1 MPVEIDKWGIGT
13 NPAIPLVLEG
23 VDFIKSEASDL
34 MYQAQ
39 NAIYQIGSSLFDVET
54 PVISFDAPAIE
65 SGTFVRPTAPVAPEV
80 TAIDTTLPT
89 APSLAG
95 VTLDDLPAA
104 PTEPD
109 FGDMV
114 YVKPGAPTAAMPTEP
129 ADTDVPLVEIDI
141 PDAPVYEMPDDPV
154 LYELTLP
161 EIADLTIPT
170 FDGVR
175 PTFDLEAPAHTFS
188 WQYEVYDETFI
199 DSLKSKLSAMTIN
212 GLALPADIE
221 QAIFDRLRSRSD
233 TLTLQQIQQ
242 AEGAMSGRGL
252 RNPGGFLHKII
263 DRLGAEQRRAGNTA
277 SVDVGIEVA
286 RQNIEAVK
294 FAIAQ
299 GIALESAMLQSHIAV
314 QSLTLDAAKATQ
326 AAFIQVF
333 EAQVSLHNAQWE
345 GFKAEAQVFESRIRA
360 LNAQAEVI
368 KTRIEAEKV
377 KGDVNEGLVRA
388 YGEKIRAL
396 SAMADIYRA
405 QVEGAKAKGEI
416 NVQRLEQARLRIQ
429 TFGVKVDAWG
439 KGWDGYKAQ
448 VEAETAGLRY
458 WETQGNIYAN
468 RVQAWK
474 GQVEAQDTRARTLL
488 ASQGQELDVFRATLA
503 GVATRIQ
510 GDTASAEVRA
520 RLYQSQV
527 AGFAAEGQMSSAE
540 VNAINDSQRLVL
552 DGSRLVYDSAKSNA
566 EIAANVGLKRIE
578 YAMDANRGAAQI
590 WAQLAASVFSGLNFS
605 GSVGYSS
612 GASVVTTFQDS

>member
-23 VDFIKSEASDL
+23 WDYIKSESGQLLNYA
-34 MYQAQ
+34 A
-39 NAIYQIGSSLFDVET
+39 AATGQIGASLFDVVT
-54 PVISFDAPAIE
+54 PTITFNAPTVDV
-65 SGTFVRPTAPVAPEV
+65 GTFYRPNAPTAPDVSE
-80 TAIDTTLPT
+80 IDTTMPD

-95 VTLDDLPAA
+95 ITLDDLPAA

-109 FGDMV
+109 FGGMV
-114 YVKPGAPTAAMPTEP
+114 YAKPAAPTAAMPTEP
-129 ADTDVPLVEIDI
+129 ADTDVPLVEIDL
-141 PDAPVYEMPDDPV
+141 PDAPTYPMPADPV
-154 LYELTLP
+154 LYALNLP
-161 EIADLTIPT
+161 EIADLTIPE

-175 PTFDLEAPAHTFS
+175 PTFDLDPPQHSFS

-199 DSLKSKLSAMTIN
+199 NAIKAKLSAMTID
-212 GLALPADIE
+212 GLALPPDVE
-221 QAIFDRLRSRSD
+221 QAIFDRFRGRED
-233 TLTLQQIQQ
+233 TLALQALQQA
-242 AEGAMSGRGL
+242 AEEIADLGWRRPTGL
-252 RNPGGFLHKII
+252 VEK
-263 DRLGAEQRRAGNTA
+263 RRERIAAASRQKASAAG
-277 SVDVGIEVA
+277 VDLAVEIA
-286 RQNIEAVK
+286 RQNVEAVK
-294 FAIAQ
+294 FGLSQ
-299 GIALESAMLQSHIAV
+299 GIALESTLLQAHISI

-345 GFKAEAQVFESRIRA
+345 GFKAEASVYESRIRA
-360 LNAQAEVI
+360 LSAQAEVERV
-368 KTRIEAEKV
+368 RIEAQKAI
-377 KGDVNEGLVRA
+377 GDVNESLVRA

-474 GQVEAQDTRARTLL
+474 GQVDAQDTRARTEI
-488 ASQGQELDVFRATLA
+488 ASQGQQLEVYRAQLA
-503 GVATRIQ
+503 GVAARIQ
-510 GDTASAEVRA
+510 GDTASGELKA

-527 AGFAAEGQMSSAE
+527 AGFSAEGQMSASE
-540 VNAINDSQRLVL
+540 VNAINDSERTKL
-552 DGSRLVYDSAKSNA
+552 DGQRLVYDAARANA
-566 EIAANVGLKRIE
+566 ELAANIALKRIE
-578 YAMDANRGAAQI
+578 HAMTANEGTAKI
-590 WAQLAASVFSGLNFS
+590 WAQLAASIFSGMNLS
-605 GSVGYSS
+605 GSVSYGSN
-612 GASVVTTFQDS
+612 ASVVTTFQDS

>member
-1 MPVEIDKWGIGT
+1 MAGWQDIGLAP

-39 NAIYQIGSSLFDVET
+39 NAIYQIGSSLFDVTT
-54 PVISFDAPAIE
+54 PVISFSPPTVE
-65 SGTFVRPTAPVAPEV
+65 SGTFVRPNAPLAPEV
-80 TAIDTTLPT
+80 SAIDTTMPT

-95 VTLDDLPAA
+95 VTLDDLPAV

-109 FGDMV
+109 FGGMV

-141 PDAPVYEMPDDPV
+141 PDAPVYELPADPE

-161 EIADLTIPT
+161 EIADLTVPE

-175 PTFDLEAPAHTFS
+175 PTFDLEPPAHTFS

-199 DSLKSKLSAMTIN
+199 DSIKSKLSAMTIT
-212 GLALPADIE
+212 GLALPPDIE

-277 SVDVGIEVA
+277 SVDVGIEIA
-286 RQNIEAVK
+286 RQNVEAVK
-294 FAIAQ
+294 FGLAQ
-299 GIALESAMLQSHIAV
+299 GIALESTMLQSHIAV
-314 QSLTLDAAKATQ
+314 QGLTLDAAKATQ

-333 EAQVSLHNAQWE
+333 EAQVALHNAQWE
-345 GFKAEAQVFESRIRA
+345 GFKADGQVFESRIRA
-360 LNAQAEVI
+360 LQAQADVE
-368 KTRIEAEKV
+368 KTRIEAQKAIGE
-377 KGDVNEGLVRA
+377 VNETLVRA
-388 YGEKIRAL
+388 YGEKVRAIGEMTRVYL
-396 SAMADIYRA
+396 A

-429 TFGVKVDAWG
+429 TFSVKVDAWG

-468 RVQAWK
+468 RVSAWK

-488 ASQGQELDVFRATLA
+488 ASQGQELEVFRATLA
-503 GVATRIQ
+503 GVAARIQ
-510 GDTASAEVRA
+510 GDTASGELMA
-520 RLYQSQV
+520 RVYQSKV
-527 AGFAAEGQMSSAE
+527 AGYAAEGQMSAAE
-540 VNAINDSQRLVL
+540 VNSINDSQRTIL
-552 DGSRLVYDSAKSNA
+552 DGSRLTFETAKGNA
-566 EIAANVGLKRIE
+566 EISANVGLKRIE

-605 GSVGYSS
+605 GSVGYSNQN
-612 GASVVTTFQDS
+612 AAVFAIN

>member
-1 MPVEIDKWGIGT
+1 MAIDVIT
-13 NPAIPLVLEG
+13 SPAISVVLDGWEY
-23 VDFIKSEASDL
+23 IKAEAGSL
-34 MYQAQ
+34 MGEA
-39 NAIYQIGSSLFDVET
+39 ASSIAEIGNSLLDVTT
-54 PVISFDAPAIE
+54 PVISFTPPPVAP
-65 SGTFVRPTAPVAPEV
+65 GTFVRPAAPAVPLIA
-80 TAIDTTLPT
+80 TIDTAMPS

-95 VTLDDLPAA
+95 VTLDALPAA
-104 PTEPD
+104 PSEPD
-109 FGDMV
+109 FGAMV

-141 PDAPVYEMPDDPV
+141 PDAPVYVMPADPE
-154 LYELTLP
+154 LYTLTLP

-175 PTFDLEAPAHTFS
+175 PTFDLEAPAHTFA

-199 DSLKSKLSAMTIN
+199 NTIKSKLSAMTIN
-212 GLALPADIE
+212 GLALPPDIE

-277 SVDVGIEVA
+277 STDVAIEVA
-286 RQNIEAVK
+286 KQNVEAVK

-299 GIALESAMLQSHIAV
+299 GIALESTLLQAHTAI

-345 GFKAEAQVFESRIRA
+345 GYKAEAQVFESRIRA

-429 TFGVKVDAWG
+429 TFGIKVDAWG

-468 RVQAWK
+468 RVQAWN
-474 GQVEAQDTRARTLL
+474 GQVQAQDTRARTEL
-488 ASQGQELDVFRATLA
+488 AAQAQELDVYRAELA
-503 GVATRIQ
+503 GFAARIQ
-510 GDTASAEVRA
+510 GDTASGELQA
-520 RLYQSQV
+520 RVYQSQV
-527 AGFAAEGQMSSAE
+527 AGYAAEGQMSSAE
-540 VNAINDSQRLVL
+540 VNAINDSQRLIL
-552 DGSRLVYDSAKSNA
+552 DGSRLTYDAAKSNA
-566 EIAANVGLKRIE
+566 EFSANIALKRVE
-578 YAMDANRGAAQI
+578 YAMTANEGIAKI
-590 WAQLAASVFSGLNFS
+590 WAQLAASVFSGMNLS
-605 GSVGYSS
+605 GSVSYSS
-612 GASVVTTFQDS
+612 NNSIIGTITP